1 MELMVNQYGGQENFL
16 DSPKTGNGQKIVRPP
31 DKSPYLE
38 IVLFSK
44 PEQIFWVIKKISLF
58 STPKHKFKLMDKKNI
73 TFTLKMFA
81 YLQLWVNSTNFVLA
95 FHVCI

>member
-1 MELMVNQYGGQENFL
+1 MGSMVKQYGGQENFL
-16 DSPKTGNGQKIVRPP
+16 DSPKTGNGRKIVRPP

-38 IVLFSK
+38 IVLFSI
-44 PEQIFWVIKKISLF
+44 PEQIFLVLK
-58 STPKHKFKLMDKKNI
+58 KHKFKLMDKKKI